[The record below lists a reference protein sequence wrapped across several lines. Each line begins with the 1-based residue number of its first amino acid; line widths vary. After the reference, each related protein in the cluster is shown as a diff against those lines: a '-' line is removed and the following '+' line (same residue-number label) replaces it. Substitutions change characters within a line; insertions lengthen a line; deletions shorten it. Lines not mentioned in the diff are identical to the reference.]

1 MKLTRIIIIAV
12 LHIPVTALGAYDLLE
27 SYAAARINDPQYQAA
42 VYAYRAA
49 QESIPQARAA
59 LLPGILADARI
70 AKTELEIA
78 EQAPSFLG
86 PGDPNPRFKTSSYTL
101 EVNQPIYR
109 YSSWVALGQAKA
121 IVRQAY
127 ALYLAA
133 EQELIR
139 RTAAAYILV
148 LAAQDNLT
156 FAKAEQTAVGRQK
169 ELVNA
174 RRRGG
179 LANVTDAAEA
189 LARYSRVEAKAIEAT
204 NILDDAYEGLRQIV
218 GYSLTE
224 IKPFRN
230 DIPME
235 SPEPADIQFWIDLAK
250 ENNLTLIAA
259 NEGVASA
266 QKEIDKQRGGHYPNL
281 DLVVRH
287 GDVNSDRELDS
298 VNNAGGN
305 DIKTNLIA
313 LQLTVPLFTGG
324 SVRSRTRQAVMK
336 YEQALQQRTQQHRLV
351 NRETRAAYKSI
362 TSAMSRVVALKD
374 SVRAQESV
382 LKGKTKGYRS
392 GINTLLEV
400 LDAEQDLY
408 STKRD
413 LAQAVYEYVLNSL
426 RLKQQVGSL
435 NESDLVNI
443 NGFVDQQNKL

>member
-1 MKLTRIIIIAV
+1 
-12 LHIPVTALGAYDLLE
+12 
-27 SYAAARINDPQYQAA
+27 
-42 VYAYRAA
+42 
-49 QESIPQARAA
+49 
-59 LLPGILADARI
+59 
-70 AKTELEIA
+70 
-78 EQAPSFLG
+78 
-86 PGDPNPRFKTSSYTL
+86 
-101 EVNQPIYR
+101 
-109 YSSWVALGQAKA
+109 
-121 IVRQAY
+121 
-127 ALYLAA
+127 
-133 EQELIR
+133 
-139 RTAAAYILV
+139 
-148 LAAQDNLT
+148 
-156 FAKAEQTAVGRQK
+156 
-169 ELVNA
+169 
-174 RRRGG
+174 
-179 LANVTDAAEA
+179 
-189 LARYSRVEAKAIEAT
+189 
-204 NILDDAYEGLRQIV
+204 
-218 GYSLTE
+218 
-224 IKPFRN
+224 
-230 DIPME
+230 ME

-259 NEGVASA
+259 NEGVAAA
-266 QKEIDKQRGGHYPNL
+266 QKEIDKQRGGHYPSL

-287 GDVNSDRELDS
+287 GDVDSDRELDS

-313 LQLTVPLFTGG
+313 LQLTVPLYTGG

-382 LKGKTKGYRS
+382 LKGKTKGYRA

-435 NESDLVNI
+435 NESDLANI
-443 NGFVDQQNKL
+443 NGFVDQQSKL